1 MTDIKLDNSEK
12 KFDTSEGFVS
22 LKKVTLRYGSPCNL
36 NQAFPYLTVLTL
48 SISIMRKLSPLA
60 LHEASIPE
68 AMTRNI
74 KSIAI

>member
-1 MTDIKLDNSEK
+1 MTDIKSDNSEIF
-12 KFDTSEGFVS
+12 FDTSEGFGS

-48 SISIMRKLSPLA
+48 SISIMGKPSPLA

-68 AMTRNI
+68 AMTRNFKLI
-74 KSIAI
+74 SI